1 MDEELEK
8 FWRSGSYWGDL
19 KMIPF
24 ISYQR
29 KSNMKCIYCG
39 AAADTREHCPSKT
52 FLEPPLP
59 TNLIVLP
66 ACNRCNNGFSSDEL
80 YVKTLLNVIRKKR
93 AGVETLDEFDRP
105 EERDAVVSAD
115 RLLKM
120 EGQIRDPKVE
130 RILLKLAI
138 GHAAYELSELLLDD
152 WNGCLETIDYVW
164 RPQIDETDWDSLSA
178 PVNIKDGVLPEVGA
192 RSYRNIYVAVD
203 GDGKSML
210 VDWNEV
216 QPGSYK
222 YITYYDDEKLIVK
235 MIIKDLLYS
244 QVVFSK
250 SVTFGIQ

>member
-93 AGVETLDEFDRP
+93 AGVETLDEFDRA
-105 EERDAVVSAD
+105 EEKTAVISAERIL
-115 RLLKM
+115 RLN
-120 EGQIRDPKVE
+120 GQIRDPRVE

-138 GHAAYELSELLLDD
+138 GHAAYELSELLFDD
-152 WNGCLETIDYVW
+152 WKGYLETIEYVW
-164 RPQIDETDWDSLSA
+164 RPQIVEADWESLSA
-178 PVNIKDGVLPEVGA
+178 PVVIKDGVLPEVGA
-192 RSYRNIYVAVD
+192 RSYRNVYITEALD
-203 GDGKSML
+203 GDGKSMFM
-210 VDWNEV
+210 DWNEV
-216 QPGSYK
+216 QAGSYK
-222 YITYYDDEKLIVK
+222 YIAYYDNEKLIVK
-235 MIIKDLLYS
+235 MIIKELLYS
-244 QVVFSK
+244 QVVFSI
-250 SVTFGIQ
+250 TTC